1 MIDRKILEFIESL
14 SDKQK
19 EILINN
25 LKNADEGAI
34 LTYKEDFIDKDELL
48 KHLRNNRSA
57 IMLEV
62 NNGLTIKELVE
73 KAHENAV
80 RKGFW
85 DAYYK
90 ISDELWFADY
100 VEDIK
105 TAYIN
110 QFLILTIG
118 EISESVEGLRKGD
131 ADNFK
136 EELADVY
143 IRLSDL
149 VGGLEIDIETEI
161 KKKMDKNKTREKMHG
176 KLF

>member
-1 MIDRKILEFIESL
+1 MYTDREIKNFIQSL
-14 SDKQK
+14 SKGQREELISNLAEEK
-19 EILINN
+19 E
-25 LKNADEGAI
+25 
-34 LTYKEDFIDKDELL
+34 LTI
-48 KHLRNNRSA
+48 
-57 IMLEV
+57 
-62 NNGLTIKELVE
+62 NGLVKQ
-73 KAHENAV
+73 AHENAV
-80 RKGFW
+80 NKGFW
-85 DAYYK
+85 DTYNRV
-90 ISDELWFADY
+90 IDELWSKDY
-100 VEDIK
+100 VEDIR

>member
-1 MIDRKILEFIESL
+1 MYTDREIKNFIQSL
-14 SDKQK
+14 SK
-19 EILINN
+19 EQREELTSN
-25 LKNADEGAI
+25 LAEEKE
-34 LTYKEDFIDKDELL
+34 LTI
-48 KHLRNNRSA
+48 
-57 IMLEV
+57 
-62 NNGLTIKELVE
+62 NGLVKQ
-73 KAHENAV
+73 AHENAV
-80 RKGFW
+80 NKGFW
-85 DAYYK
+85 DTYNRV
-90 ISDELWFADY
+90 IDELWSKDY
-100 VEDIK
+100 VEDIR

-118 EISESVEGLRKGD
+118 EISEAVEGLRKGD

>member
-1 MIDRKILEFIESL
+1 MYTDRKIKNFIQSL
-14 SDKQK
+14 SK
-19 EILINN
+19 EQREELTSN
-25 LKNADEGAI
+25 LAEEKE
-34 LTYKEDFIDKDELL
+34 LTI
-48 KHLRNNRSA
+48 
-57 IMLEV
+57 
-62 NNGLTIKELVE
+62 NGLVKQ
-73 KAHENAV
+73 AHENAV
-80 RKGFW
+80 NKGFW
-85 DAYYK
+85 DTYNRV
-90 ISDELWFADY
+90 IDELWSKDY
-100 VEDIK
+100 VEDIR

>member
-1 MIDRKILEFIESL
+1 MLDRKILEFIESL
-14 SDKQK
+14 SNKQK

-25 LKNADEGAI
+25 LKGADEESI
-34 LTYKEDFIDKDELL
+34 LTYKEDFVDKDELL
-48 KHLRNNRSA
+48 EHIRNNMT
-57 IMLEV
+57 ILEV
-62 NNGLTIKELVE
+62 NNGLTINELV
-73 KAHENAV
+73 KQAHENAV
-80 RKGFW
+80 SKGFW
-85 DAYYK
+85 DTYNK
-90 ISDELWFADY
+90 TIDELWSKDY
-100 VEDIK
+100 VEDIR

-118 EISESVEGLRKGD
+118 EISEAVEGLRKGD

-149 VGGLEIDIETEI
+149 VGGLEIDIEHEI

>member
-1 MIDRKILEFIESL
+1 MYTDREIKNFIQSL
-14 SDKQK
+14 SK
-19 EILINN
+19 EQREELTSN
-25 LKNADEGAI
+25 LAEEKE
-34 LTYKEDFIDKDELL
+34 LTI
-48 KHLRNNRSA
+48 
-57 IMLEV
+57 
-62 NNGLTIKELVE
+62 NGLVKQ
-73 KAHENAV
+73 AHENAV
-80 RKGFW
+80 NKGFW
-85 DAYYK
+85 DTYNRV
-90 ISDELWFADY
+90 IDELWSKDY
-100 VEDIK
+100 VEDIR

>member
-1 MIDRKILEFIESL
+1 MYTDREIKNFIQSL
-14 SDKQK
+14 SK
-19 EILINN
+19 EQREELTSN
-25 LKNADEGAI
+25 LAEEKE
-34 LTYKEDFIDKDELL
+34 LTI
-48 KHLRNNRSA
+48 
-57 IMLEV
+57 
-62 NNGLTIKELVE
+62 NGLVKQ
-73 KAHENAV
+73 AHENAV
-80 RKGFW
+80 NKGFW
-85 DAYYK
+85 DTYNRV
-90 ISDELWFADY
+90 IDELWSKDY
-100 VEDIK
+100 VEDIR

-143 IRLSDL
+143 IRLSDI
-149 VGGLEIDIETEI
+149 VGGLGIDIETEI

>member
-1 MIDRKILEFIESL
+1 MYTDREIKNFIQSL
-14 SDKQK
+14 SK
-19 EILINN
+19 EQREELTSN
-25 LKNADEGAI
+25 LAEEKE
-34 LTYKEDFIDKDELL
+34 LTI
-48 KHLRNNRSA
+48 
-57 IMLEV
+57 
-62 NNGLTIKELVE
+62 NGLVKQ
-73 KAHENAV
+73 AHENAV
-80 RKGFW
+80 NKGFW
-85 DAYYK
+85 DTYNRV
-90 ISDELWFADY
+90 IDELWSKDY
-100 VEDIK
+100 VEDIR

-131 ADNFK
+131 GDNFK

>member
-1 MIDRKILEFIESL
+1 MYTDREIKNFIQSL
-14 SDKQK
+14 SK
-19 EILINN
+19 EQREELTSN
-25 LKNADEGAI
+25 LAEEKE
-34 LTYKEDFIDKDELL
+34 LTI
-48 KHLRNNRSA
+48 
-57 IMLEV
+57 
-62 NNGLTIKELVE
+62 NGLVKQ
-73 KAHENAV
+73 AHENAV
-80 RKGFW
+80 NKGFW
-85 DAYYK
+85 DTYNRV
-90 ISDELWFADY
+90 IDELWSKDY
-100 VEDIK
+100 VEDIR

-149 VGGLEIDIETEI
+149 VGGLGIDIETEI

>member
-1 MIDRKILEFIESL
+1 MYTDREIKNFIQSL
-14 SDKQK
+14 SK
-19 EILINN
+19 EQREELISN
-25 LKNADEGAI
+25 LAEEKE
-34 LTYKEDFIDKDELL
+34 LTI
-48 KHLRNNRSA
+48 
-57 IMLEV
+57 
-62 NNGLTIKELVE
+62 NGLVKQ
-73 KAHENAV
+73 AHENAV
-80 RKGFW
+80 NKGFW
-85 DAYYK
+85 DTYNRV
-90 ISDELWFADY
+90 IDELWSKDY
-100 VEDIK
+100 VEDIR

>member
-1 MIDRKILEFIESL
+1 MYTDREIKNFIQSL
-14 SDKQK
+14 SK
-19 EILINN
+19 EQREELTSN
-25 LKNADEGAI
+25 LAEEKE
-34 LTYKEDFIDKDELL
+34 LTI
-48 KHLRNNRSA
+48 
-57 IMLEV
+57 
-62 NNGLTIKELVE
+62 NGLVKQ
-73 KAHENAV
+73 AHENAV
-80 RKGFW
+80 NKGFW
-85 DAYYK
+85 DTYNRV
-90 ISDELWFADY
+90 IDELWSKDY
-100 VEDIK
+100 VEDIR

-161 KKKMDKNKTREKMHG
+161 KKKMGKNKTREKMHG

>member
-1 MIDRKILEFIESL
+1 MYTDREIKNFIQSL
-14 SDKQK
+14 SK
-19 EILINN
+19 EQREELISN
-25 LKNADEGAI
+25 LAEEKE
-34 LTYKEDFIDKDELL
+34 LTI
-48 KHLRNNRSA
+48 
-57 IMLEV
+57 
-62 NNGLTIKELVE
+62 NGLVKQ
-73 KAHENAV
+73 AHENAV
-80 RKGFW
+80 NKGFW
-85 DAYYK
+85 DTYNRV
-90 ISDELWFADY
+90 IDELWSKDY
-100 VEDIK
+100 VEDIR

-118 EISESVEGLRKGD
+118 EISEAVEGLRKGD

>member
-1 MIDRKILEFIESL
+1 MYTDREIKNFIQSL
-14 SDKQK
+14 SK
-19 EILINN
+19 EQREELTSN
-25 LKNADEGAI
+25 LAEEKE
-34 LTYKEDFIDKDELL
+34 LTI
-48 KHLRNNRSA
+48 
-57 IMLEV
+57 
-62 NNGLTIKELVE
+62 NGLVKQ
-73 KAHENAV
+73 AHENAV
-80 RKGFW
+80 NKGFW
-85 DAYYK
+85 DTYNRV
-90 ISDELWFADY
+90 IDELWSKDY
-100 VEDIK
+100 VEDIR

-118 EISESVEGLRKGD
+118 EISEAVEGLRKGD

-136 EELADVY
+136 EEIADVY

>member
-1 MIDRKILEFIESL
+1 MYTDREIKNFIQSL
-14 SDKQK
+14 SK
-19 EILINN
+19 EQREELTSN
-25 LKNADEGAI
+25 LAEEKE
-34 LTYKEDFIDKDELL
+34 LTI
-48 KHLRNNRSA
+48 
-57 IMLEV
+57 
-62 NNGLTIKELVE
+62 NGLVKQ
-73 KAHENAV
+73 AHENAV
-80 RKGFW
+80 NKGFW
-85 DAYYK
+85 NTYNRV
-90 ISDELWFADY
+90 IDELWSKDY
-100 VEDIK
+100 VEDIR